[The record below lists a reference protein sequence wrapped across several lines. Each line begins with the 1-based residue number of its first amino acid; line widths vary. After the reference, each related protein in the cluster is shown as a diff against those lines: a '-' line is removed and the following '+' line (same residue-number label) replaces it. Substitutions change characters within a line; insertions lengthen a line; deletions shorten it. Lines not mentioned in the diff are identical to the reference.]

1 MIPQILVQF
10 PYDSYY
16 TMLLTDNTGFGAGKY
31 DARTESKRSDG
42 SMAGSRLRVV
52 LLLLTH
58 VGGVAPMQQ
67 IQAGPSNCLDTAYF
81 NITQQL
87 FKFNVS
93 GTTAECD
100 RNFRFTWDGSAN
112 QGPYNA
118 SIIPLWGLHAV
129 RDTPAGWNAVLRLAS

>member
-58 VGGVAPMQQ
+58 VGGVAL
-67 IQAGPSNCLDTAYF
+67 SNFSSSMYRVPQRNVTGIFDSHGMVQPTRVL
-81 NITQQL
+81 ITP
-87 FKFNVS
+87 
-93 GTTAECD
+93 
-100 RNFRFTWDGSAN
+100 R
-112 QGPYNA
+112 
-118 SIIPLWGLHAV
+118 
-129 RDTPAGWNAVLRLAS
+129 